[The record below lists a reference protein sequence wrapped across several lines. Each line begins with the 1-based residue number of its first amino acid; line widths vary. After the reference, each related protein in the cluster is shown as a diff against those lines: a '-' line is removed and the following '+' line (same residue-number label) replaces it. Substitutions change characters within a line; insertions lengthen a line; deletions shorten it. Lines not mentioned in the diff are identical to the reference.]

1 MKDILVNEAHQ
12 TSLERAIAEWQG
24 PIYNLAYRMLG
35 NEADAA
41 DAAQDVFLTLVLH
54 WKEYD
59 PSRAFKPWLFQL
71 ALNRIRNF
79 HRGAAARSRRERLAS
94 TSRHTRREEAD
105 AMEDED
111 LKRRVHDALARLPA
125 TERSLIVLH
134 YYNGLSHGEMGAV
147 LSLPRT
153 TVQSRLVRAL
163 ERLRRS
169 MVGLGCVVPAATL
182 EVAMRSTVHVEVP
195 VGLSTSLSALP
206 ATAGGSLAVAIPTTL
221 GGLIMAKKISMLA
234 VAVLGCLA
242 LGGAAYSTGK
252 WRATAELERALAAE
266 AAAATSSRRE
276 QERLLAQQQELSRQV
291 QTLRARLKE
300 QSKASAPDVAE
311 PELAGGAAGKGDGT
325 ASDEIVIDWSRL
337 ANLLAEHLDLFYELN
352 ESGRDRQPTK
362 EEKRIME
369 ELESALQEVFSKAR
383 LISDEPFYDARVLLG
398 MCEAIFTPAL
408 GLSGAEEAKM
418 RASLAALF
426 SERVEGFDPDAA
438 LPAEAY
444 RVRQGF
450 LGGLDDAVGRSLDP
464 GQAEGWEKVSAL
476 ARRFLEGDRDR
487 VSMPSAPEGG
497 REAREADVLK
507 QWQRAFSL
515 PEGQS
520 SLAQPLASDFINRA
534 DSILAGYGQLDPE
547 PRPLTPAERARLNS
561 EILGLQIE
569 VEKQLIRSFTPEQRE
584 ALRGLAPVIL
594 QFAPGNENWSDR
606 RRGSP
611 M

>member
-1 MKDILVNEAHQ
+1 MTDAHQ

-59 PSRAFKPWLFQL
+59 PSRPFKPWLFRL

-79 HRGAAARSRRERLAS
+79 HRGAAARSRRERAAS
-94 TSRHTRREEAD
+94 THRHPSREEAD

-125 TERSLIVLH
+125 PERSLIVLH
-134 YYNGLSHGEMGAV
+134 YYNGLSHGEMGTV

-169 MVGLGCVVPAATL
+169 MAAFGCVVPAATL
-182 EVAMRSTVHVEVP
+182 EAAMRATPHVEVP
-195 VGLSTSLSALP
+195 VGLSASLSSLP
-206 ATAGGSLAVAIPTTL
+206 STAGGALSTAAALPTTL
-221 GGLIMAKKISMLA
+221 GGLIMAKKVSMLA
-234 VAVLGCLA
+234 AAVLGCLA
-242 LGGAAYSTGK
+242 LGAGAYSTGR
-252 WRATAELERALAAE
+252 WRATAEMERALAAE

-276 QERLLAQQQELSRQV
+276 QERLLAQQQELSRQM
-291 QTLRARLKE
+291 QALRARLKE
-300 QSKASAPDVAE
+300 QSKASATDVAD
-311 PELAGGAAGKGDGT
+311 PELAGEAAGNGDGT

-337 ANLLAEHLDLFYELN
+337 ANLLAEHLDLIYQLN
-352 ESGRDRQPTK
+352 EPGWDRQPTK
-362 EEKRIME
+362 EEKRVMA

-383 LISDEPFYDARVLLG
+383 LISEEPFYDARVLLG

-408 GLSGAEEAKM
+408 GLSGEQEAKM
-418 RASLAALF
+418 RAGLAALF

-438 LPAEAY
+438 LPAEEY
-444 RVRQGF
+444 RVRQSF
-450 LGGLDDAVGRSLDP
+450 LSGLDDAVGRSLDP
-464 GQAEGWEKVSAL
+464 GQAEGWQKVSAL
-476 ARRFLEGDRDR
+476 ARKFLEGDRDR

-547 PRPLTPAERARLNS
+547 PRTLTPAERARLNA
-561 EILGLQIE
+561 EILGLQIDI
-569 VEKQLIRSFTPEQRE
+569 EKQLIRDFTPEQRE

-594 QFAPGNENWSDR
+594 QFAPGNQHWSDR